1 MSNLAEKIFGTH
13 SDREIKMIMPMV
25 NKVLSYRDEYSKL
38 SDEQLKNKTIEF
50 KNRLSN
56 NESLDSI
63 LPEAFATVREAAK
76 RVVGME
82 HYPVQIIGGI
92 ILYHGRIAEM
102 KTGEGKTLVST
113 CPAYLNAL
121 TGKGVHI
128 VTVNEYLANRD
139 CEWMGAIHRFLGL
152 SCNVVLH
159 DMDSEKRKEAYESD
173 ITYVTNNELGF
184 DYLRDN
190 MAIYKKDQ
198 VLRGL
203 NYCIIDEVDS
213 VLIDE
218 ARTPLIIS
226 GQSDK
231 STKLYEACDILA
243 KQLIKGTFKPELSK
257 MDILMGEKVEEDGDY
272 IVDEK
277 EKSVTL
283 TEQGVRKVEQFFNI
297 DNLSSPNN
305 IDIEHNV
312 IIALRAHNLMHR
324 DKDYIIKDNEIVIV
338 DEFTGRLMPGRR
350 YSDGLHQA
358 IEAKEHVDIKRESKT
373 LATITF
379 QNFFNKYTKKAG
391 MTGTAQTE
399 EKEFRNIYNMDV
411 IVIPTNVPVQRIDR
425 DDAVYKTKKEKFNAV
440 VEEIAES
447 YTKGQPVLVG
457 TINIDTSEMLSNM
470 LKKRGIP
477 HNVLNA
483 KMHEREAEIIK
494 DAGQAKTVTIA
505 TNMAGRGTDIKLSEE
520 SRALGGLKIIG
531 TERHESRRIDNQLR
545 GRSGRQGDPGES
557 RFYISL
563 EDDLMRLFGSE
574 NLINIFNSLGI
585 EEGQQIEHKMLSN
598 AIERA
603 QKRIENNN
611 YGIREQLLKY
621 DEINNEQREVIYEER
636 NKVLNGDNLYPLIT
650 KMIREV
656 ITSHVNV
663 DYNESKDDN
672 MYIQLMNTL
681 VEFIPFNNVK
691 IQELKSLATK
701 NDLIDYLYD
710 KAIEL
715 YDEHAKIFPEENSI
729 REIERVVLLRVI
741 DTKWTR
747 HIDDMDI
754 LRQGIGLTG
763 YGQKD
768 PLVEYKLAAY
778 EMFDAL
784 IYAVKE
790 DTIKILYHL
799 QVTERVERKQVSKP
813 IATNRQ
819 EESHTTIVNK
829 DKKVYPNDPCPCGSG
844 KKYKNCCGKL

>member
-470 LKKRGIP
+470 LKKRGVP

-701 NDLIDYLYD
+701 NELIDYLYD

-754 LRQGIGLTG
+754 LRQGIGLTAF
-763 YGQKD
+763 GQKD